1 MTSKR
6 FNSKCYQGKA
16 RVYRP
21 VPGTTNVSKL
31 FVWDETKAEYLPP
44 DRGLNYLARRYD
56 QGPVGKRQRVSQYF
70 ATLDEARNWQARL
83 EAASTSKDESYER
96 AERKARRA
104 QGPKLKDVIREWQ
117 NRKYQ
122 ALAVGTRVHYDQ
134 LIEKHFQSLIDLRVN
149 AVTSSVIDGWIAEM
163 KSRVGET
170 HQSRMRKSFL
180 HELTL
185 LGVILRYYSEYHDDP
200 EFRYPI
206 KRRHREDAEL
216 RVNDHDKP
224 KDLSVDEFIKFR
236 EALAMGLHGP
246 ALAAM
251 ATVQYF
257 QALRISEAA
266 ALHWEDVHLNF
277 RSPEES
283 RIRVSRHVEFSRKRG
298 MSSKIAPGFKN
309 SHATGGMKELPLF
322 PPAYAALRE
331 LFFVGAKGLV
341 FQSPEGTFF
350 EYRQIQRAYNIAFKK
365 AGLPYRSTHV
375 MRHGGCRA
383 VYNETGD
390 LGLAAQILGNVSPD
404 TVNVYAKRHKSALT
418 NFCKTKWQQG
428 SDSNLSPA
436 TLSS

>member
-1 MTSKR
+1 
-6 FNSKCYQGKA
+6 
-16 RVYRP
+16 
-21 VPGTTNVSKL
+21 
-31 FVWDETKAEYLPP
+31 
-44 DRGLNYLARRYD
+44 
-56 QGPVGKRQRVSQYF
+56 
-70 ATLDEARNWQARL
+70 
-83 EAASTSKDESYER
+83 
-96 AERKARRA
+96 
-104 QGPKLKDVIREWQ
+104 
-117 NRKYQ
+117 
-122 ALAVGTRVHYDQ
+122 
-134 LIEKHFQSLIDLRVN
+134 
-149 AVTSSVIDGWIAEM
+149 M
-163 KSRVGET
+163 KIRVGET
-170 HQSRMRKSFL
+170 YQSRMRKSFL

-216 RVNDHDKP
+216 RVSEHDKP
-224 KDLSVDEFIKFR
+224 KDLSVDEFIRFR
-236 EALAMGLHGP
+236 EALASGLYGEVMA
-246 ALAAM
+246 AL

-277 RSPEES
+277 RVPEES
-283 RIRVSRHVEFSRKRG
+283 RIRISRHIEFSRKRG
-298 MSSKIAPGFKN
+298 LSSKIAPGFKN

-322 PPAYAALRE
+322 PAAYSALRE
-331 LFFVGAKGLV
+331 LFYVGAKGLV
-341 FQSPEGTFF
+341 FQSPEETFF

-418 NFCKTKWQQG
+418 NYAKTKWRA
-428 SDSNLSPA
+428 DSPA
-436 TLSS
+436 ETLSI

>member
-1 MTSKR
+1 
-6 FNSKCYQGKA
+6 
-16 RVYRP
+16 

-31 FVWDETKAEYLPP
+31 FVWDETKTEYLPP
-44 DRGLNYLARRYD
+44 DRGHNYLARRYEVD
-56 QGPVGKRQRVSQYF
+56 QVGKRRRVSQYF
-70 ATLDEARNWQARL
+70 AKLDEARNWQARL
-83 EAASTSKDESYER
+83 ETIPTSTDQDEAK
-96 AERKARRA
+96 AERKDRRA
-104 QGPKLKDVIREWQ
+104 KGPKLKDVILEWQ
-117 NRKYQ
+117 SRKYPS
-122 ALAVGTRVHYDQ
+122 LAVGTRVHYDQ
-134 LIEKHFQSLIDLRVN
+134 LIEKHFQSLIGTRIN
-149 AVTSSVIDGWIAEM
+149 AVTPTVIDGWIAEM

-206 KRRHREDAEL
+206 KRRHRDDAEL

-224 KDLSVDEFIKFR
+224 KDLSVDEFIRFR
-236 EALAMGLHGP
+236 EALASGLYGKAMA
-246 ALAAM
+246 AL
-251 ATVQYF
+251 ATVQFF

-266 ALHWEDVHLNF
+266 ALHWEDAHLNF

-283 RIRVSRHVEFSRKRG
+283 RIRISRHVEFSRKRG
-298 MSSKIAPGFKN
+298 LSSKIAPGFKN

-322 PPAYAALRE
+322 PAAYSALRE
-331 LFFVGAKGLV
+331 LFYVGAKGLV

-418 NFCKTKWQQG
+418 NYAKTKWRT
-428 SDSNLSPA
+428 DSPTTE